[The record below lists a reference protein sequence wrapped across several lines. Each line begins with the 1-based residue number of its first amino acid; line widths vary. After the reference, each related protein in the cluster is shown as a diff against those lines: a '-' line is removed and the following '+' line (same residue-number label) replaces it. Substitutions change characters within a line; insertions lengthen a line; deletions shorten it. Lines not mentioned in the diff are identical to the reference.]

1 MAPPATEAGEGYR
14 CHRPS
19 QPYLVH
25 ARGPGGRQPASRV
38 SPCLAQQDP
47 GDGEASGLGR
57 EEACQDGPHA
67 LVCLCPTHVQG
78 PRVEQ
83 QQDDRVPSGYR
94 EKRVTK
100 SPTQAL
106 RGQLRGAQWM
116 GNTLEGLWSPFWCPN
131 PSPLPLGWPWSP
143 GPQAAPSCHR
153 ANPRPGPG
161 PCRAPTRLHRILQQL
176 QLVAWQGQVLP
187 VLRLH
192 LHIRPCV
199 VTAKGQPLTHCLE
212 HRETGQGAPASS
224 GDQ

>member
-47 GDGEASGLGR
+47 GDGEAGGLGR

-67 LVCLCPTHVQG
+67 LVCLCPAHVQG

-83 QQDDRVPSGYR
+83 QQDDRVPSGCR
-94 EKRVTK
+94 EKGVTK
-100 SPTQAL
+100 SPTPAL

-131 PSPLPLGWPWSP
+131 PSPLSLGWPWSP
-143 GPQAAPSCHR
+143 GPQAAAIALTPARTR
-153 ANPRPGPG
+153 ALQSPYPP
-161 PCRAPTRLHRILQQL
+161 APHP
-176 QLVAWQGQVLP
+176 A
-187 VLRLH
+187 
-192 LHIRPCV
+192 
-199 VTAKGQPLTHCLE
+199 A
-212 HRETGQGAPASS
+212 APAGGLARTGPS
-224 GDQ
+224 GPSPPSPHPSLCGDSQGTAPYTLSRAS